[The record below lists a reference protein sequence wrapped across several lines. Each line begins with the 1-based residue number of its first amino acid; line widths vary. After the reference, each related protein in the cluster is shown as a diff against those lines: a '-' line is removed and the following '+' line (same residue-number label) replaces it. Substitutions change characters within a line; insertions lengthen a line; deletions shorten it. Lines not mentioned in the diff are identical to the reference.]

1 MRAFKNFKEEVIDK
15 LLGFFITQR
24 ETHFFLKTLDRLCLL
39 QWHINFEVKNNLV
52 FTLKKR
58 D

>member
-24 ETHFFLKTLDRLCLL
+24 ETHFFENTRQIVLIAVAHK
-39 QWHINFEVKNNLV
+39 F
-52 FTLKKR
+52 
-58 D
+58 